1 MEDTKQKYSQ
11 LFFYLLSSFEMSAL
25 VQMGKIKNP
34 ATDKMEKDLMQAQ
47 LSIDIID
54 MMKEKTEG
62 NLNDDEKKFLENM
75 IAQLK
80 LNYVDEVEKAK
91 KEKEEKENKEKEN
104 KEKESAAKAD
114 AKKEDIKKV
123 KSEN

>member
-1 MEDTKQKYSQ
+1 MDDIKQKNSQ
-11 LFFYLLSSFEMSAL
+11 LFFYLISSFEMSAL

-34 ATDKMEKDLMQAQ
+34 ATDKLEKDLMQAQ

-62 NLNDDEKKFLENM
+62 NLNDDEKKFLDNM

-80 LNYVDEVEKAK
+80 LNYVDEVEKDK
-91 KEKEEKENKEKEN
+91 KEKIEEKIIEEEK
-104 KEKESAAKAD
+104 AAKTD
-114 AKKEDIKKV
+114 AKKEDIQEEKPE
-123 KSEN
+123 S

>member
-1 MEDTKQKYSQ
+1 MDDNNLKNSQ

-34 ATDKMEKDLMQAQ
+34 ATDKLEKDLMQAQ

-62 NLNDDEKKFLENM
+62 NLNEDEKKFLENM
-75 IAQLK
+75 ISQLK
-80 LNYVDEVEKAK
+80 LNYVDEVEKEK
-91 KEKEEKENKEKEN
+91 KDKEKKDKETTANSGSNQEDNKKEEK
-104 KEKESAAKAD
+104 
-114 AKKEDIKKV
+114 
-123 KSEN
+123 SEN